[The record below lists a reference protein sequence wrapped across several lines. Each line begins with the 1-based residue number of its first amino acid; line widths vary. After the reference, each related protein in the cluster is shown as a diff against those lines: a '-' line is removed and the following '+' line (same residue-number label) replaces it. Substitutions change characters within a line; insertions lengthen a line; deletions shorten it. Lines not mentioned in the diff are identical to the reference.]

1 MPERRQRRWYT
12 LCIALGVVALGGH
25 LRAEARLRVVA
36 TTEHVAALAQVVGGD
51 RIEVV
56 ALAQGHQDPHVIVP
70 KSSFTALL
78 NRADILIVNGQGLED
93 AWLPAVLA
101 ASTNSRLMPGMPG
114 YVDASQG
121 ARLIPYATEE
131 LERPLFLHA
140 VLGVA
145 AALGATPAE
154 QPTTANHHYW
164 LDPANGESMAQ
175 AIMARLELLDPE
187 NASFYQE
194 NYLRFVTRLQDKV
207 VIWDTMIRPYAGT
220 RLASY
225 HRSWTY
231 LANRHGFEIVGYVEP
246 KEPLV
251 PGPTTVSRPPGRTA
265 LAAVVTRM
273 QQQQAKLLIVETY
286 YDRAVAAQVARR
298 AGARLLVL
306 PASVSQHDG
315 IDDYF
320 QLFERVYQELVLAL
334 SGTRN

>member
-1 MPERRQRRWYT
+1 
-12 LCIALGVVALGGH
+12 VALGT
-25 LRAEARLRVVA
+25 LQAEARLRVVA

-70 KSSFTALL
+70 KPSFTALL
-78 NRADILIVNGQGLED
+78 NRADMLIVNGQGLED
-93 AWLPAVLA
+93 AWLPVVLA
-101 ASTNSRLMPGMPG
+101 ASTNNRLMPGKPG

-121 ARLIPYATEE
+121 ARLIPYAAED

-145 AALGATPAE
+145 AVLGATPAE
-154 QPTTANHHYW
+154 QPSTANHHYW

-175 AIMARLELLDPE
+175 AITARLELLDSG
-187 NASFYQE
+187 NASFYQA
-194 NYLRFVTRLQDKV
+194 NYAAFAARLQDKV
-207 VIWDTMIRPYAGT
+207 AIWDTMMRPYAGT
-220 RLASY
+220 KLASY

-265 LAAVVTRM
+265 LAAVVSRM
-273 QQQQAKLLIVETY
+273 HQQQAKLLLVEMY
-286 YDRAVAAQVARR
+286 YDRAVAEQVARD
-298 AGARLLVL
+298 AGARLLWL

-320 QLFERVYQELVLAL
+320 QLFERVYQQLLLVL
-334 SGTRN
+334 SGTRS